1 MRKTLLVFMVAC
13 FLLASFMGT
22 NVVFAGGKG
31 KEAAS
36 TEQAQ
41 PTKAPKPEGPITIGF
56 VAMTL
61 SFTWMQ
67 AAWEE
72 IQKAADREGV
82 EIVLLDSE
90 NNIVKQAAN
99 IEDAVARGVDAII
112 TDPIDVKSLVP
123 AIEEAVAAG
132 VPVITFDRAAIGAPY
147 LFYVGADDVEVGRLA
162 AKFIAAKL
170 DGKGKVIHITG
181 APGSS
186 PQLDRSQ
193 GFHEIM
199 SRYPDIEIVYEQTGE
214 FLPDKG
220 MKVMEDAIVTTEGDF
235 DAVWE
240 QGGMLTGVI
249 NAMRSAGIDPAP
261 KVIGGCGHFADSL
274 RFIRDGVTDF
284 DVSYPLEQAALSV
297 EWTVKYLRTGELP
310 PLKDTEIPPL
320 LVTKDNLEMG
330 VFYYLIKDE

>member
-1 MRKTLLVFMVAC
+1 MKKILLLVLVVCVAVM
-13 FLLASFMGT
+13 FFSGVGVLNA
-22 NVVFAGGKG
+22 NKG
-31 KEAAS
+31 DDETSVES
-36 TEQAQ
+36 TGPA
-41 PTKAPKPEGPITIGF
+41 KAPKPEGDITIGF

-72 IQKAADREGV
+72 IQRAAEREGV
-82 EIVLLDSE
+82 EVLLLDSE

-123 AIEEAVAAG
+123 AIEDAVAAG

-162 AKFIAAKL
+162 ARFIAAKL
-170 DGKGKVIHITG
+170 GGKGKVIHITG

-186 PQLDRSQ
+186 PQLDRSE

-220 MKVMEDAIVTTEGDF
+220 MKVMEDAIVATEGDF

-240 QGGMLTGVI
+240 QGGMLTGVV
-249 NAMRSAGIDPAP
+249 NAMRSAGIEPGP
-261 KVIGGCGHFADSL
+261 KVLGGCGHFADSL
-274 RFIRDGVTDF
+274 RFMRDGVTDF

-310 PLKDTEIPPL
+310 ALKDTEIPPL
-320 LVTKDNLEMG
+320 LITGDNLEMG
-330 VFYYLIKDE
+330 VFYYMIADE